1 MRLEKAQESLR
12 AAETCLSLELFNSCA
27 SRCYYAMFQ
36 ATVVALEAAGFHRDV
51 WSHTALQATFTNELI
66 HRRKLYPRRLS
77 EHLNRALFWR
87 NIADYGDA
95 EIGQRR
101 AKQLVEWAKAFVTK
115 VAKSTGHEIR

>member
-12 AAETCLSLELFNSCA
+12 AAETCLSLELVNSCA

-36 ATVVALEAAGFHRDV
+36 AGVVALEAAGFHRDA
-51 WSHTALQATFTNELI
+51 WSHTALQATFTNELT

-77 EHLNRALFWR
+77 ENLNCALFWR

-95 EIGQRR
+95 EISQRR
-101 AKQLVEWAKAFVTK
+101 AQQLVEWAKAFVTK
-115 VAKSTGHEIR
+115 VAEVIGHEIR